1 MIGQSILYQLPSFI
15 LKFRLKDGTLKV
27 GFCKCKMLVE
37 FGVQWATH
45 KWGEFKTNRYCIK
58 LDQHIGI
65 FLYLGRNTIQYKK
78 RPLYWSSVKP
88 INDIA

>member
-1 MIGQSILYQLPSFI
+1 MIGQSILYQLPSFN
-15 LKFRLKDGTLKV
+15 LKFRLKDGILKV
-27 GFCKCKMLVE
+27 GFCKCKKLVE

-45 KWGEFKTNRYCIK
+45 KWGEFKKNRYCIK

-65 FLYLGRNTIQYKK
+65 FLYLVRNTIQYKK
-78 RPLYWSSVKP
+78 RPLYWSGVKP